1 MKTIKMEDFQTIAVF
16 NYSHEIVVL
25 KHILDQEGITYFFE
39 NEMTLSVAPFYSN
52 ALGGIKLKVHLN
64 DFEKVQEIL
73 DHLNHNLTIV

>member
-1 MKTIKMEDFQTIAVF
+1 MEDFQTIAIF

-25 KHILDQEGITYFFE
+25 KHILDQEGIVYFFE

-73 DHLNHNLTIV
+73 DHLNNNLTIV